1 MKQVFIE
8 EKTFDKIDFT
18 QNPLSQGDYEYCNF
32 VNCNFSKSDLSD
44 IKFLECEFLGCN
56 LSLVNLSRT
65 SFKEIKFKDCKML
78 GLNFGDCNEFGFV
91 VYFDTC
97 ILNHSSF
104 YNITAPLKKRV
115 RLRQTVFKNSQLH
128 EVDFT
133 ECDLSSS
140 VFDNCDL
147 TRTIFEH
154 TILEKADFRN
164 SFNYSI
170 DPELNRIKKAKFS
183 QSGIA
188 GLLDKYDIEI
198 EAQVGHCL

>member
-1 MKQVFIE
+1 MKQVFIA
-8 EKTFDKIDFT
+8 EKTFEKIDFT
-18 QNPLSQGDYEYCNF
+18 QKPLSKGEYEYCNF
-32 VNCNFSKSDLSD
+32 VNCNLSKSDLSD
-44 IKFLECEFLGCN
+44 IKFVECEFSGCN
-56 LSLVNLSRT
+56 LSLVNLDRT
-65 SFKEIKFKDCKML
+65 SLKEIKFKDCKML
-78 GLNFGDCNEFGFV
+78 GLNFGDCHEFGFV
-91 VYFDTC
+91 VYFDAC

-104 YNITAPLKKRV
+104 SGTASPVKKRV
-115 RLRQTVFKNSQLH
+115 KFRQTVFKNSQLH

-147 TRTIFEH
+147 TRTIFES
-154 TILEKADFRN
+154 TILEKADFRT

-198 EAQVGHCL
+198 EK

>member
-8 EKTFDKIDFT
+8 KEKFSKIDFT
-18 QNPLSQGDYEYCNF
+18 QTPLSKGEYEYCNF
-32 VNCNFSKSDLSD
+32 IKCDFSNSDLSD
-44 IKFLECEFLGCN
+44 VEFSECEFLGCN
-56 LSLVNLSRT
+56 LSLVNLDRT
-65 SFKEIKFKDCKML
+65 SLKEIKFKDCKML
-78 GLNFGDCNEFGFV
+78 GVNFGNCNEFGFG

-97 ILNHSSF
+97 TLNHSLFSD
-104 YNITAPLKKRV
+104 TAALIKKRV
-115 RLRQTVFKNSQLH
+115 KLRQTVFKNSLLH

-133 ECDLSSS
+133 D
-140 VFDNCDL
+140 CDL
-147 TRTIFEH
+147 TAAVFDSCDLAGTIFDR

-188 GLLDKYDIEI
+188 GLLEKHEIEI
-198 EAQVGHCL
+198 YPID

>member
-1 MKQVFIE
+1 MEQMKQVFIE
-8 EKTFDKIDFT
+8 EKTFDRIDFT
-18 QNPLSQGDYEYCNF
+18 QNPISKGEYEYCKF
-32 VNCNFSKSDLSD
+32 VNCNFTQSDLSG

-56 LSLVNLSRT
+56 LSLIELERT
-65 SFKEIKFKDCKML
+65 SLKEIKFKDCKML
-78 GLNFGDCNEFGFV
+78 GLNFGGCDPFGFV

-104 YNITAPLKKRV
+104 SDITAPVKQRV
-115 RLRQTVFKNSQLH
+115 RLRQAVFKNSLLH

-133 ECDLSSS
+133 ECDLSSA

-147 TRTIFEH
+147 TRTIFDR
-154 TILEKADFRN
+154 TILEKADFR
-164 SFNYSI
+164 SSYHYSL

-198 EAQVGHCL
+198 DLTT

>member
-8 EKTFDKIDFT
+8 EKTFDRIDFT
-18 QNPLSQGDYEYCNF
+18 QNPLIKGEYEYCNF
-32 VNCNFSKSDLSD
+32 VNCNFLESDLSG

-56 LSLVNLSRT
+56 LSLVDLGRT
-65 SFKEIKFKDCKML
+65 SLKEIKFKDCKML

-91 VYFDTC
+91 VSFDTC

-104 YNITAPLKKRV
+104 SGTADPIKKRV
-115 RLRQTVFKNSQLH
+115 KFKQTVFKNSQLH
-128 EVDFT
+128 EVNFT

-140 VFDNCDL
+140 VFDLCDL
-147 TRTIFEH
+147 TRTIFEY

-183 QSGIA
+183 RSGVA

-198 EAQVGHCL
+198 DLTN

>member
-18 QNPLSQGDYEYCNF
+18 QKPLSKGEYEYCNF
-32 VNCNFSKSDLSD
+32 VNCNLSKSDLSD
-44 IKFLECEFLGCN
+44 IKFLECEFLNCN
-56 LSLVNLSRT
+56 LSLVNLDQT
-65 SFKEIKFKDCKML
+65 SLKEIKFKNCKML

-104 YNITAPLKKRV
+104 SGRASPTKKRV
-115 RLRQTVFKNSQLH
+115 KFRQTVFKNSQLH
-128 EVDFT
+128 DVDFT

-140 VFDNCDL
+140 IFDNCDL
-147 TRTIFEH
+147 TGTIFEH
-154 TILEKADFRN
+154 TILEKADFRT
-164 SFNYSI
+164 SVNYSI
-170 DPELNRIKKAKFS
+170 DPELNLIKKAKFS

-198 EAQVGHCL
+198 ED

>member
-18 QNPLSQGDYEYCNF
+18 QSPLNKGEYEYCNF
-32 VNCNFSKSDLSD
+32 VKCDFSKSDLSD
-44 IKFLECEFLGCN
+44 IKFSECEFVGCN
-56 LSLVNLSRT
+56 LSLITLDGT
-65 SFKEIKFKDCKML
+65 SLKEIKFKDCKML
-78 GLNFGDCNEFGFV
+78 GLNFGGCDPFGLV

-104 YNITAPLKKRV
+104 SDIIAPIKKRV
-115 RLRQTVFKNSQLH
+115 KLKQTVFKNSLLH

-133 ECDLSSS
+133 ECDLTAA

-147 TRTIFEH
+147 TRTIFDR
-154 TILEKADFRN
+154 TILEKADFRS

-170 DPELNRIKKAKFS
+170 DPESNRIKKAKFS
-183 QSGIA
+183 RSGIV
-188 GLLDKYDIEI
+188 GLLEKYDLEI
-198 EAQVGHCL
+198 DPMN